1 MNSTT
6 TQNSATLLGRVL
18 MSIIFIM
25 AGINKIGGYEGTQG
39 YMEAMG
45 VPGML
50 LPVVILLEI
59 GAGAALLIGWKA
71 RIFAFLLAGF
81 TLLSAILFHNNF
93 GDQMQMILFMKNLAI
108 SGGLLFVVAFGP
120 GLWSLDKE

>member
-1 MNSTT
+1 MNATVIQNFST
-6 TQNSATLLGRVL
+6 LGGRLL
-18 MSIIFIM
+18 MSVIFIM

-39 YMEAMG
+39 YMQAMG

-50 LPVVILLEI
+50 LPAVIALEI

-93 GDQMQMILFMKNLAI
+93 GDQTQMIMFMKNLAI
-108 SGGLLFVVAFGP
+108 AGGLLFVLAFGP
-120 GLWSLDKE
+120 GEWSLDKK

>member
-6 TQNSATLLGRVL
+6 TQNISTLMGRLL

-59 GAGAALLIGWKA
+59 GAGAALLIGWQT

-81 TLLSAILFHNNF
+81 TLLSAFIFHNNF
-93 GDQMQMILFMKNLAI
+93 GDQMQMIMFMKNLAI
-108 SGGLLFVVAFGP
+108 SGGLLFVVANGP

>member
-6 TQNSATLLGRVL
+6 LQNASTLLGRLL
-18 MSIIFIM
+18 MSMIFIM
-25 AGINKIGGYEGTQG
+25 AGVNKIGGYEGTQG

-50 LPVVILLEI
+50 LPVVILLELA
-59 GAGAALLIGWKA
+59 GGAALLIGWKA

-81 TLLSAILFHNNF
+81 TLLSALIFHSNF
-93 GDQMQMILFMKNLAI
+93 ADQTQMILFMKNLAI
-108 SGGLLFVVAFGP
+108 AGGLLFILAFGP
-120 GLWSLDKE
+120 GKLSLDKE

>member
-1 MNSTT
+1 MNATVIQNFST
-6 TQNSATLLGRVL
+6 LGGRLL
-18 MSIIFIM
+18 MSVIFIM

-39 YMEAMG
+39 YMQAMG

-50 LPVVILLEI
+50 LPAVIALEI

-93 GDQMQMILFMKNLAI
+93 GDQTQMIMFMKNLAI
-108 SGGLLFVVAFGP
+108 AGGLLFVLGLGP
-120 GLWSLDKE
+120 GEWSLDKK

>member
-1 MNSTT
+1 MNSTA
-6 TQNSATLLGRVL
+6 TQNLATLLGRLL